1 MILVRQKL
9 SQRMTVHRLCF
20 DATGLA
26 NTLTPFNHGRCT
38 DLKPFCCGTGPSFPL
53 LLPTTRYGE
62 ILQEVGRRGGLVM
75 TSFDRKALKVAED
88 AAGHDG
94 LRVRHADVDQG
105 ATTIQGQFV
114 KKTAFS

>member
-1 MILVRQKL
+1 
-9 SQRMTVHRLCF
+9 
-20 DATGLA
+20 
-26 NTLTPFNHGRCT
+26 
-38 DLKPFCCGTGPSFPL
+38 
-53 LLPTTRYGE
+53 
-62 ILQEVGRRGGLVM
+62 M

-94 LRVRHADVDQG
+94 LRVRYTEVDEG